1 MTHRMALL
9 ASVAPALLLALVSVP
24 LTTLANQT
32 EAQQLLSP
40 PQKAASTVTD
50 SARGVAHP
58 ELWPAAKSK
67 GLVDAKTEAF
77 VTSLMTHMSL
87 EDKVGQMIQADIS
100 TVTPADLALYP
111 LGSILAGGDSAPAG
125 GDDRAGADRWVETAS
140 AFRTASLAER
150 PGHVAIPIL
159 FGIDAVHG
167 NNNVVGATL
176 FPHNVGLGA
185 AHDPALVRRIGV
197 ATAQETAA
205 AGIDWAFGPTLA
217 VPQDHRWGRTYE
229 GYSEDPEIVRQY
241 AGEIVQGL
249 QGQPGAGQAL
259 QHGHVAASAKHFLG
273 DGGTTGGI
281 DQGDTDVSEDE
292 LIHVHGAGYPVA
304 INAGVMTVMAS
315 FSSWQGAKM
324 HGNKSLLT
332 DVLKGRMGF
341 DGFVVGDWNG
351 HGQVPGCTA
360 ESCPAAILAGVDMIM
375 VPNDWKA
382 LFTNTVAQVKSGEI
396 PLARI
401 DDAVRR
407 ILRVKAKLGLFEAAR
422 PFELKDGVI
431 GNAEHRALAREA
443 VRKSLVLLKNNDRVL
458 PLKAK
463 SHVLVVGEA
472 AGDIGRQAGGWTLSW
487 QGTGNRN
494 SDFPGGQSIYDGIR
508 QAVTSAGGTVDLS
521 VDGTFITKP
530 DVAVV
535 VFGET
540 PYAEFQGDIPSLEFQ
555 AGDKQDLAL
564 LKKLKAQGIPV
575 VSVFLSGRPLWVNP
589 EINAS
594 DAFVAAWFPGSEG
607 GGVADVLVGDA
618 QGHPRFDFTGKLSY
632 SWPRT
637 AAQATLNRARTPY
650 DPLFA
655 YGYGLRYAD
664 ARATLVPQLSEVSG
678 VDAAAANIDTYFVKG
693 RTPAPW
699 GFVLRQGA
707 AAVPVLGDGTA
718 AEMAGALAL
727 RPVDAGG
734 VQGAGRQLSWT
745 GKGEA
750 AIAITGST
758 LDLTRQANGALSLQV
773 DYRVDE
779 APAGTVWLASGTGP
793 GTPGALDLTSVL
805 KAAPV
810 GQWQTLKIKLSCFKK
825 AGADLSHV
833 TTPFALSTGGTLRLS
848 LATVRL
854 SADPAGAICPGH

>member
-1 MTHRMALL
+1 MKHRMALL
-9 ASVAPALLLALVSVP
+9 ASVTPALLLAALAPPQVS
-24 LTTLANQT
+24 ARQT
-32 EAQQLLSP
+32 SNP

-77 VTSLMTHMSL
+77 VTGLMARMSL

-100 TVTPADLALYP
+100 TVTPADLADYP

-125 GDDRAGADRWVETAS
+125 GDDRAGPDKWVETAR
-140 AFRTASLAER
+140 AFRAASLAER
-150 PGHVAIPIL
+150 PGHVAIPIM

-176 FPHNVGLGA
+176 FPHNSALGA
-185 AHDPALVRRIGV
+185 AHDPALIRRIGV

-241 AGEIVQGL
+241 AGEMVLGL
-249 QGQPGAGQAL
+249 QGQAGAGQAL

-273 DGGTTGGI
+273 DGGTTNGV
-281 DQGDTDVSEDE
+281 DQGDADVSEQD
-292 LIHVHGAGYPVA
+292 LIRIHAAGYPAAVD
-304 INAGVMTVMAS
+304 AGIMTVMAS

-360 ESCPAAILAGVDMIM
+360 DSCPAAVLAGLDMFM
-375 VPNDWKA
+375 APNDWKA
-382 LFTNTVAQVKSGEI
+382 LFTNTVAQVKAGTI
-396 PLARI
+396 PMARI

-407 ILRVKAKLGLFEAAR
+407 ILRVKTKLGLFDPAR

-443 VRKSLVLLKNNDRVL
+443 VRKSLVLLKNNGQVL

-472 AGDIGRQAGGWTLSW
+472 ADEIGRQTGGWTLSW
-487 QGTGNRN
+487 QGTGNKN
-494 SDFPGGQSIYDGIR
+494 SDFPGATSLYEGIR
-508 QAVTSAGGTVDLS
+508 QAVTAGGGTVDLS
-521 VDGTFITKP
+521 ADGSYTTKP

-535 VFGET
+535 VFGEM

-564 LKKLKAQGIPV
+564 LRKLKAQGIPV

-607 GGVADVLVGDA
+607 GGVADVLVGDML
-618 QGHPRFDFTGKLSY
+618 GRPRYDFTGKLSY
-632 SWPRT
+632 SWPKT
-637 AAQATLNRARTPY
+637 AAQATLNRLRQPY
-650 DPLFA
+650 DPLFPF
-655 YGYGLRYAD
+655 GYGLRYAD
-664 ARATLVPQLSEVSG
+664 AKPVTVPQLPEVSG

-693 RTPAPW
+693 RNPAPW
-699 GFVLRQGA
+699 SFVLRQGA
-707 AAVPVLGDGTA
+707 ASVPVPGDGTVT
-718 AEMAGALAL
+718 EVAGALAL
-727 RPVDAGG
+727 KPVDAGG
-734 VQGAGRQLSWT
+734 IQGAGRQLSWT

-750 AIAITGST
+750 AIAVTGGNG

-779 APAGTVWLASGTGP
+779 APAGTVWLISGPGSGTGP
-793 GTPGALDLTSVL
+793 AAPGALDLTSVL
-805 KAAPV
+805 KAAPL
-810 GQWQTLKIKLSCFKK
+810 GQWQTLKVKLSCFKQ
-825 AGADLSHV
+825 AGADLSRV

-854 SADPAGAICPGH
+854 SADPAGSICPGH

>member
-1 MTHRMALL
+1 MKHRLALL
-9 ASVAPALLLALVSVP
+9 ASVAPALLLAA
-24 LTTLANQT
+24 LAPMAT
-32 EAQQLLSP
+32 FAQQTPAPS
-40 PQKAASTVTD
+40 QKAIPTVTD

-77 VTSLMTHMSL
+77 VTALLSRMSL

-100 TVTPADLALYP
+100 TVTPADLADYP
-111 LGSILAGGDSAPAG
+111 LGSILAGGDSAPSG
-125 GDDRAGADRWVETAS
+125 GDDRAGPERWAETAR
-140 AFRTASLAER
+140 AFRAASLAVR
-150 PGHVAIPIL
+150 PGHTPIPIM

-185 AHDPALVRRIGV
+185 AHDPVLMRRIGV

-241 AGEIVQGL
+241 AGEIVLGL

-259 QHGHVAASAKHFLG
+259 QHGHVAASAKHYLG
-273 DGGTTGGI
+273 DGGTTNGI
-281 DQGDTDVSEDE
+281 DQGEADVSEEE
-292 LIHVHGAGYPVA
+292 LIRVHAAGYPVA
-304 INAGVMTVMAS
+304 VNAGVMTVMAS

-341 DGFVVGDWNG
+341 DGFVVSDWNG

-360 ESCPAAILAGVDMIM
+360 DSCPAAILAGIDMIM
-375 VPNDWKA
+375 APNDWKA
-382 LFTNTVAQVKSGEI
+382 LFTNTVAQVKAGAI
-396 PLARI
+396 PMARI

-407 ILRVKAKLGLFEAAR
+407 ILRVKAKLGLFETAR
-422 PFELKDGVI
+422 PFELKDGVL

-443 VRKSLVLLKNNDRVL
+443 VRKSLVLLKNNDRIL

-472 AGDIGRQAGGWTLSW
+472 AADISRQAGGWTLSW
-487 QGTGNRN
+487 QGTGNKN
-494 SDFPGGQSIYDGIR
+494 SDFPGATSLYDGIR
-508 QAVTSAGGTVDLS
+508 QAVTAGGGTVDLS
-521 VDGTFITKP
+521 VDGNFTTKP

-535 VFGET
+535 VFGEL

-607 GGVADVLVGDA
+607 GGLADVLVGDA
-618 QGHPRFDFTGKLSY
+618 QGRPRYDFTGRLSY
-632 SWPRT
+632 SWPKT
-637 AAQATLNRARTPY
+637 AAQATLNRHRLPY
-650 DPLFA
+650 DPLFP

-664 ARATLVPQLSEVSG
+664 AKATIVPQLLEVSG
-678 VDAAAANIDTYFVKG
+678 VDASAANIDTYFVKG
-693 RTPAPW
+693 RNPAPW
-699 GFVLRQGA
+699 SFVLRQGTTT
-707 AAVPVLGDGTA
+707 VPVPGDGTA
-718 AEMAGALAL
+718 TEVAGALAL

-750 AIAITGST
+750 AIAVTGSM

-779 APAGTVWLASGTGP
+779 APAGTVWLASGSGGAGP

-810 GQWQTLKIKLSCFKK
+810 GQWQTLKVKLSCFKL
-825 AGADLSHV
+825 AGADLSKV
-833 TTPFALSTGGTLRLS
+833 TTPFALGTGSTLKVS

-854 SADPAGAICPGH
+854 AADPAGAICPGH

>member
-1 MTHRMALL
+1 MKHRMALL
-9 ASVAPALLLALVSVP
+9 ASVTPALLLAALAPPQVS
-24 LTTLANQT
+24 ARQT
-32 EAQQLLSP
+32 SNP

-77 VTSLMTHMSL
+77 VTGLMARMSL

-100 TVTPADLALYP
+100 TVTPADLADYP

-125 GDDRAGADRWVETAS
+125 GDDRAGPDKWVETAR
-140 AFRTASLAER
+140 AFRAASLAER
-150 PGHVAIPIL
+150 PGHVAIPIM

-176 FPHNVGLGA
+176 FPHNSALGA
-185 AHDPALVRRIGV
+185 AHDPALIRRIGV

-241 AGEIVQGL
+241 AGEMVLGL
-249 QGQPGAGQAL
+249 QGQAGAGQAL

-273 DGGTTGGI
+273 DGGTTNGV
-281 DQGDTDVSEDE
+281 DQGDAAISEQD
-292 LIHVHGAGYPVA
+292 LIRIHAAGYPAAVG
-304 INAGVMTVMAS
+304 AGIMTVMAS

-360 ESCPAAILAGVDMIM
+360 DSCPAAVLAGLDMFM
-375 VPNDWKA
+375 APNDWKA
-382 LFTNTVAQVKSGEI
+382 LFTNTVAQVKAGTI
-396 PLARI
+396 PMARI

-407 ILRVKAKLGLFEAAR
+407 ILRVKTKLGLFDPAR

-443 VRKSLVLLKNNDRVL
+443 VRKSLVLLKNNGQVL

-472 AGDIGRQAGGWTLSW
+472 ADEIGRQTGGWTLSW
-487 QGTGNRN
+487 QGTGNKN
-494 SDFPGGQSIYDGIR
+494 SDFPGATSLYEGIR
-508 QAVTSAGGTVDLS
+508 QAVTAGGGTVDLS
-521 VDGTFITKP
+521 ADGSYTTKP

-535 VFGET
+535 VFGEM

-564 LKKLKAQGIPV
+564 LRKLKAQGIPV

-607 GGVADVLVGDA
+607 GGVADVLVGDML
-618 QGHPRFDFTGKLSY
+618 GRPRYDFTGKLSY
-632 SWPRT
+632 SWPKT
-637 AAQATLNRARTPY
+637 AAQATLNRLRQPY
-650 DPLFA
+650 DPLFPF
-655 YGYGLRYAD
+655 GYGLRYAD
-664 ARATLVPQLSEVSG
+664 AKPVTVPQLPEVSG

-693 RTPAPW
+693 RNPAPW
-699 GFVLRQGA
+699 SFVLRQGA
-707 AAVPVLGDGTA
+707 ASVPVPGDGTVT
-718 AEMAGALAL
+718 EVAGALAL
-727 RPVDAGG
+727 KPVDAGG
-734 VQGAGRQLSWT
+734 IQGAGRQLSWT

-750 AIAITGST
+750 AIAVTGGNG

-779 APAGTVWLASGTGP
+779 APAGTVWLISGPGSGTGP
-793 GTPGALDLTSVL
+793 AAPGALDLTSVL
-805 KAAPV
+805 KAAPL
-810 GQWQTLKIKLSCFKK
+810 GQWQTLKVKLSCFKQ
-825 AGADLSHV
+825 AGADLSRV

-854 SADPAGAICPGH
+854 SADPAGSICPGH